1 MSLMMQMCMA
11 HKQEKD
17 EEMRRNGALERA
29 LKMPQ
34 SEFERAVTR
43 HTKDGVT
50 DYAQLQRSSK
60 RPKKKSDAGERTCI
74 YGRGGTI
81 CQIY

>member
-29 LKMPQ
+29 LKIPQ
-34 SEFERAVTR
+34 SEFERAVTQ

-50 DYAQLQRSSK
+50 DYVAIAEKFKTTQEEVR
-60 RPKKKSDAGERTCI
+60 RRGEDLHLW
-74 YGRGGTI
+74 
-81 CQIY
+81 

>member
-1 MSLMMQMCMA
+1 MSLMMQMCLA

-17 EEMRRNGALERA
+17 EEMRRNGTLERA

-34 SEFERAVTR
+34 SEFERAVTQ

-50 DYAQLQRSSK
+50 DYAAIAEKFKATQEEVR
-60 RPKKKSDAGERTCI
+60 RRGEDLHLW
-74 YGRGGTI
+74 
-81 CQIY
+81 

>member
-1 MSLMMQMCMA
+1 MSLMMQMCMT

-17 EEMRRNGALERA
+17 EEMRRNDTFERA

-43 HTKDGVT
+43 YTKDGVT
-50 DYAQLQRSSK
+50 DYAAIAEKFETTQEEVR
-60 RPKKKSDAGERTCI
+60 RRGEDLRLW
-74 YGRGGTI
+74 
-81 CQIY
+81 